1 MTATSDILVIGGG
14 IAGISA
20 AAELSADARVTV
32 LETED
37 AIGYHSSG
45 RSAAIFIRN
54 YGNATLRA
62 LNAVAEPVLK
72 EPAGISEN
80 SLLSPRGELMIAN
93 EDELEALESYLEG
106 AEGMERIS
114 PDEAV
119 ILVPILRREKI
130 AAAAIERNAQD
141 IDVDRM
147 LQGYARLLRKRDGK
161 IITNAPAR
169 NITFS
174 KGLWSVETPAGN
186 FQAPILINAAGAW
199 ADNVAEMADVRKVG
213 LSPMRRSAILL
224 PSPPDHDITNWPLF
238 VTASEQWY
246 AKPEAGK
253 LFVSPADED
262 PVEPHDAW
270 PDDMV
275 MAEGLDRFE
284 KAVTVPVTRVEKSW
298 AGLRSFV
305 ADRTPVVGFDAKAD
319 GFFWLAGQGGYG
331 MQTAPAL
338 ASLTA
343 ALCLEKS
350 RALSPNIISAL
361 SPARFSSRK

>member
-1 MTATSDILVIGGG
+1 MTTISDILVIGGG

-20 AAELSADARVTV
+20 AAEMSAEATVTV
-32 LETED
+32 LESEEV
-37 AIGYHSSG
+37 IGYHASG
-45 RSAAIFIRN
+45 RSAAIFLRN
-54 YGNATLRA
+54 YGNNTLRA
-62 LNAVAEPVLK
+62 LNAAAEPVLK
-72 EPAGISEN
+72 EPSGISDS
-80 SLLSPRGELMIAN
+80 SLLSPRGELMIAT
-93 EDELEALESYLEG
+93 EAELNALESYLDG

-119 ILVPILRREKI
+119 QLVPILRREKI

-147 LQGYARLLRKRDGK
+147 LQGYARLLRRRGGK
-161 IITNAPAR
+161 IVTSAPAR
-169 NITFS
+169 QISFNDAVWT
-174 KGLWSVETPAGN
+174 VETPTGK
-186 FQAPILINAAGAW
+186 FQAPILVNAAGAW
-199 ADNVAEMADVRKVG
+199 ADLIAEMAGVRQVG
-213 LSPMRRSAILL
+213 LVPMRRSAILL
-224 PSPPDHDITNWPLF
+224 PAPEEHDITHWPLF

-262 PVEPHDAW
+262 QVEPHDAW

-284 KAVTVPVTRVEKSW
+284 QAVTVPVTRVEKSW

-305 ADRTPVVGFDAKAD
+305 SDRSPVVGFAPDAN

-338 ASLTA
+338 AALSAELCLGKTHRLSPKIIA
-343 ALCLEKS
+343 ALNPMRLFNV
-350 RALSPNIISAL
+350 A
-361 SPARFSSRK
+361 

>member
-1 MTATSDILVIGGG
+1 MTAQDILIIGGG

-32 LETED
+32 LEAED
-37 AIGYHSSG
+37 VIGYHASG
-45 RSAAIFIRN
+45 RSAAIYLRN
-54 YGNATLRA
+54 YGNETLRA
-62 LNAVAEPVLK
+62 LNTAAEPFLK
-72 EPAGISEN
+72 EPEGVAEET
-80 SLLSPRGELMIAN
+80 LLSPRGELMIAT
-93 EDELEALESYLEG
+93 DTELEALESYLVG

-114 PDEAV
+114 PKEA
-119 ILVPILRREKI
+119 IRLVPILRQDKI
-130 AAAAIERNAQD
+130 AAAAVERNAQD

-147 LQGYARLLRKRDGK
+147 LQGYARLLRKRGGK
-161 IITNAPAR
+161 IYNNATAR
-169 NITFS
+169 QIAHANGIWT
-174 KGLWSVETPAGN
+174 VETPSGN

-199 ADNVAEMADVRKVG
+199 ADQIAEMAGVRKVG
-213 LSPMRRSAILL
+213 LIPMRRSAILL
-224 PSPPDHDITNWPLF
+224 PAPEDHDITHWPLF
-238 VTASEQWY
+238 VSASEQWY

-275 MAEGLDRFE
+275 MAEGLDRYE
-284 KAVTVPVTRVEKSW
+284 QAVTVPVTRVEKSW

-305 ADRTPVVGFDAKAD
+305 ADRTPVVGFDTEAD

-338 ASLTA
+338 STLTA
-343 ALCLEKS
+343 EICFGKPSAIPEG
-350 RALSPNIISAL
+350 IISAL
-361 SPARFSSRK
+361 SPKRISN